1 MTIQDTQIALK
12 FDPNM
17 PTPEKCNIQLT
28 ALAQERDKKMAYFQ
42 KQIDAAE
49 AKCEDWRV
57 SEINVCIAQVDGAY
71 TAALSRWNEKLKKAI
86 ANEALNPIK
95 FHPND
100 FDARHK
106 DASKKEWI
114 RNGGT
119 AEDFETAWPQ
129 LKNNLLINLTSIG
142 MRRDIAPSQPTISK
156 L

>member
-1 MTIQDTQIALK
+1 MTIQDPQITPK

-17 PTPEKCNIQLT
+17 PTPEECNIQIT
-28 ALAQERDKKMAYFQ
+28 ALTQERDKKMTYYQ

-49 AKCEDWRV
+49 AKCEDWRIT
-57 SEINVCIAQVDGAY
+57 EINANIARVDGAY
-71 TAALSRWNEKLKKAI
+71 EAALFRWNEKLEKAI
-86 ANEALNPIK
+86 ANEALNPKK

-106 DASKKEWI
+106 DASKREWI

-119 AEDFETAWPQ
+119 PQDFETAWPQ
-129 LKNNLLINLTSIG
+129 LKNNLLINLTSMG
-142 MRRDIAPSQPTISK
+142 MRRDIIPDQPTISK